1 MGSATIAGM
10 TADLKLDIGSR
21 YSIVLLVFFI
31 PVRKLLFLSLQIFG
45 TKIGW
50 LICWMVVLYFRTPQ
64 QPCSQEGWVCR
75 LVEFNCIFLGGCDD
89 WDGVH

>member
-31 PVRKLLFLSLQIFG
+31 PVRKFSLEIFWA
-45 TKIGW
+45 KIG
-50 LICWMVVLYFRTPQ
+50 
-64 QPCSQEGWVCR
+64 
-75 LVEFNCIFLGGCDD
+75 
-89 WDGVH
+89 